1 MATPWRVPVYSVE
14 AAQELLPHVR
24 LLVRGAGER
33 LLRLRMGWS
42 QDPALYRAVEANAYI
57 PQPPGGT
64 AVALADV
71 PRSLTPLVQLHDE
84 LDRLGVTLRDPIRGL
99 LDFYHEREGRL
110 VYLCY
115 RLDEE
120 RLAYWHEL
128 DAGFAGR
135 QPL

>member
-1 MATPWRVPVYSVE
+1 MSSWRVPVYSVA
-14 AAQELLPHVR
+14 AAQALLPHIRVM
-24 LLVRGAGER
+24 VRGTGER
-33 LLRLRMGWS
+33 LLRLGVGWS
-42 QDPALYRAVEANAYI
+42 QDPALYRAIEANAHVHE
-57 PQPPGGT
+57 PPGGQ
-64 AVALADV
+64 AIALSDV
-71 PRSLTPLVQLHDE
+71 PPSLTPLVQLHDE